1 MKLSNL
7 DKTKAITAALVA
19 VVSSVLEKVLSFPY
33 MYLAFGMSGG
43 GLISSILIA
52 TLQVMFTALVFA
64 GAYTIITRFV
74 FKSATVKRKELM
86 EMAITTALAA
96 MAFQRLVNLVIGYF
110 MLTTLFVY
118 LIMFT
123 GAYFLIPDTSSTTD
137 EEQGA
142 VLGGQTVYRKEKVIQ
157 PGSGAAN
164 LLMYVFMFAWGC
176 GIIFTW
182 GGFIVRP
189 RSQAPAFFAIGAV
202 CLMIAIS
209 WTMQKINDANI
220 ESYKKIVLPTYWPK
234 DCSYEKY
241 HLGLHSKFAK
251 QSGGLFGDKNM
262 KFYNECKSVG
272 IKELNSEY
280 NMQKATLVAQKMN
293 IKDINDALLKQMF
306 EKGESM
312 VTSDAK
318 AAAEASSDN
327 ALNAKRVQ
335 ELNELAENLK
345 FYGLNGIEKRKEM
358 LRALMRK
365 ADKNRKEAEM
375 MASMASRTMLQ
386 KEHDWATH
394 GGIASGIA
402 GPAAGIAT
410 ALDIQAKNA
419 VIREQNAKMMPYV
432 AMVSSSYSNTAS
444 GYREE
449 YNRYAADLRACNTKL
464 VSTDSK
470 EEVMKNIIIKDAKYT
485 VSTTGAV
492 TVEATFNIDP
502 NYRIFEST
510 KPTIDG
516 CVACRLMQGN
526 ECKGSAYFVFPV
538 EGIINNTKLK
548 AICTKT
554 VEPGAEYTLVFEPDA
569 VWAMEKL

>member
-1 MKLSNL
+1 
-7 DKTKAITAALVA
+7 
-19 VVSSVLEKVLSFPY
+19 
-33 MYLAFGMSGG
+33 
-43 GLISSILIA
+43 
-52 TLQVMFTALVFA
+52 
-64 GAYTIITRFV
+64 
-74 FKSATVKRKELM
+74 
-86 EMAITTALAA
+86 
-96 MAFQRLVNLVIGYF
+96 
-110 MLTTLFVY
+110 
-118 LIMFT
+118 
-123 GAYFLIPDTSSTTD
+123 
-137 EEQGA
+137 
-142 VLGGQTVYRKEKVIQ
+142 
-157 PGSGAAN
+157 
-164 LLMYVFMFAWGC
+164 
-176 GIIFTW
+176 
-182 GGFIVRP
+182 
-189 RSQAPAFFAIGAV
+189 
-202 CLMIAIS
+202 
-209 WTMQKINDANI
+209 
-220 ESYKKIVLPTYWPK
+220 
-234 DCSYEKY
+234 
-241 HLGLHSKFAK
+241 
-251 QSGGLFGDKNM
+251 
-262 KFYNECKSVG
+262 
-272 IKELNSEY
+272 
-280 NMQKATLVAQKMN
+280 MN

-526 ECKGSAYFVFPV
+526 ECKGSA
-538 EGIINNTKLK
+538 
-548 AICTKT
+548 
-554 VEPGAEYTLVFEPDA
+554 
-569 VWAMEKL
+569 